1 MGVVKQSRTKL
12 TSYYLPTLV
21 MSLDSGRDPNKILI
35 LLRQRRICSI
45 ASVVSVALTIAAQR
59 PRRPI
64 IILDLRHQG
73 GDLRT
78 ALAEEGQHFACVPE
92 ALCVCLGCASG
103 RAGSTETIARRRA
116 DDRVQQQ
123 VGRRRGGEASA
134 KLAREVRT
142 RVHALPGRRSL
153 QLEEERREC
162 TYSLDTSA

>member
-1 MGVVKQSRTKL
+1 MG
-12 TSYYLPTLV
+12 
-21 MSLDSGRDPNKILI
+21 LDSRRNPDEILI

-92 ALCVCLGCASG
+92 ALCLGCTSG
-103 RAGSTETIARRRA
+103 RIKAIARRRA

-123 VGRRRGGEASA
+123 VGRRRRGEAPA
-134 KLAREVRT
+134 ELACEVCT
-142 RVHALPGRRSL
+142 CVHALSGRRGL
-153 QLEEERREC
+153 QLMEERREC
-162 TYSLDTSA
+162 AYSLDTSA

>member
-1 MGVVKQSRTKL
+1 MG
-12 TSYYLPTLV
+12 
-21 MSLDSGRDPNKILI
+21 LDSRRNPDEILV

-92 ALCVCLGCASG
+92 SLRLGCTTG

-123 VGRRRGGEASA
+123 VGRRRRGEAPA
-134 KLAREVRT
+134 ELACEVCT
-142 RVHALPGRRSL
+142 CVHALSGRRGL

>member
-78 ALAEEGQHFACVPE
+78 AVAEEGQHLACVPE
-92 ALCVCLGCASG
+92 ALCLGCASG
-103 RAGSTETIARRRA
+103 RVGSTETIARRRA

-123 VGRRRGGEASA
+123 VGRRRRGEAPA
-134 KLAREVRT
+134 ELACEVCT
-142 RVHALPGRRSL
+142 CVHALSGRRGL
-153 QLEEERREC
+153 QLMEERREC
-162 TYSLDTSA
+162 AYSLDTSA

>member
-92 ALCVCLGCASG
+92 ALCLGCASG

-123 VGRRRGGEASA
+123 VGRRRGGEAPA
-134 KLAREVRT
+134 ELACEVCT
-142 RVHALPGRRSL
+142 CVHALSGRRSL

-162 TYSLDTSA
+162 AYSLDTSA